1 MIRNFWNEEW
11 KIVVF
16 DSYVHPSEHFKVS
29 SHGRLIRIKNGEEA
43 LFEPY
48 NMHGYLYFKVKKKQK
63 GKFKTYYLHKLI
75 AQHFLEQKDGVY
87 VIHLDYDKLNNH
99 VSNLKWATKRE
110 KEIHQFSNPN
120 YKKPEKLT
128 SAKLT
133 ENDVMRIKKMLNN
146 PNRRTRLKI
155 IAKQFGISTMQL
167 QRIKTGEN
175 WAHVPA
181 LK

>member
-16 DSYVHPSEHFKVS
+16 DDYVHPNEHYKIS
-29 SHGRLIRIKNGEEA
+29 NIGRLSRIKDGEEVIV
-43 LFEPY
+43 EPY
-48 NMHGYLYFKVKKKQK
+48 NMHGYLYFRVKKKQK
-63 GKFKTYYLHKLI
+63 GKFKSYYLHKLI
-75 AQHFLEQKDGVY
+75 AQHFLEQNDGIY

-99 VSNLKWATKRE
+99 IDNLKWATKRE

-133 ENDVMRIKKMLNN
+133 ENDVRRIKKMLKN

-155 IAKQFGISTMQL
+155 IAKQFGVSTMQL

-175 WAHVPA
+175 WGHVPS
-181 LK
+181 L

>member
-16 DSYVHPSEHFKVS
+16 DDFVHPDEQFKVS
-29 SHGRLIRIKNGEEA
+29 NYGRLIRIRDGEEK
-43 LFEPY
+43 LFNPY
-48 NMHGYLYFKVKKKQK
+48 NMHGYLYFRVKKKQK
-63 GKFKTYYLHKLI
+63 GKFKTYYVHKLM
-75 AQHFLEQKDGVY
+75 AQHFLVQNDGIY

-99 VSNLKWATKRE
+99 IDNLKWATKRE

-120 YKKPEKLT
+120 YKKPKKLT

-133 ENDVMRIKKMLNN
+133 EIDVMRIKKMLNN
-146 PNRRTRLKI
+146 PNRKTRLKI
-155 IAKQFGISTMQL
+155 IAKQFGVSTMQL